1 MDFAEKLKQFSK
13 QRDSTAASGAST
25 SFTFNQSSPIP
36 APLNMSNKRKRSDT
50 PPPHPSTLPQFKWP
64 APLSTKP
71 SFLGIGA
78 QKAGTTWLHD
88 ALASHPKFFLPPIK
102 EVHYFNRHHKRSN
115 ISWYANHF
123 GRATPTQTIGEIT
136 PCYSALSLVEIS
148 RIYQT
153 LGPNCKIIFLAR
165 NIIERSY
172 SAALMELRNNVNGL
186 EPSCFTKESDYKNLT
201 DCHPDRFDDAY
212 FMGRFDHVDFVGR
225 SDYAT
230 TLKNY
235 ISVFGKDNLFVGNF
249 EDIKLRPVE
258 LLAEIVEFL
267 GGEKGGGGGEGT
279 EHASRTSFLSPHHP
293 TLWVQGSLWRSLP
306 VEPSD

>member
-1 MDFAEKLKQFSK
+1 
-13 QRDSTAASGAST
+13 
-25 SFTFNQSSPIP
+25 
-36 APLNMSNKRKRSDT
+36 MSNKRKRSDT

-235 ISVFGKDNLFVGNF
+235 ISIFGKDNLFVGNF

-267 GGEKGGGGGEGT
+267 GGEKGGGGGEGEGEGEGEDDEGAIGNSNDIFYNDLKEKKNANT
-279 EHASRTSFLSPHHP
+279 SKIPSNIRTSLLEKMHRVYDPLTANFNKIIKEELGLSWE
-293 TLWVQGSLWRSLP
+293 L
-306 VEPSD
+306 